1 MPEDE
6 FWQFIEVLGGSA
18 DEDAVGRLADALRA
32 AGKRKAIGFAE
43 RLAATLYELDRI
55 ELFRQP
61 VRWADAPGEDI
72 LPLSDDSFLYLRA
85 GIVARGKDTVD
96 AVLADPAVLQTAL
109 WDDGEALLYAAD
121 EAVDDEIETR
131 LSYETGSNRAH
142 WPPMPDDES
151 DHVPPLVAVLLEDL
165 LVLLE
170 GFLFLD
176 AEMTIPAPPMYAWPM
191 WFPHDVLD
199 AASTAADALVREGG
213 GVPPELDVV
222 QLQVVIGLG
231 DAWQLSPA
239 IEWQVQDDTG
249 LGQVLRACTQ
259 MRQADVRAWT
269 PQQQEA
275 GLLAVV
281 ATSLLAALPEQH
293 DSRAGLERAA
303 TDGAHVLP
311 TLG

>member
-1 MPEDE
+1 MPEGE
-6 FWQFIEVLGGSA
+6 FWQFIEVLGGSV

-32 AGKRKAIGFAE
+32 AGKRKAIGFAA
-43 RLAATLYELDRI
+43 RLAATLYELDRF
-55 ELFRQP
+55 ELFQQP
-61 VRWADAPGEDI
+61 VRWADAPDEDI

-96 AVLADPAVLQTAL
+96 AVLADPTVLQTTL

-131 LSYETGSNRAH
+131 LSYETGSNTAQ
-142 WPPMPDDES
+142 WPPTPDDAS
-151 DHVPPLVAVLLEDL
+151 HHAPPLVAVLLEDL
-165 LVLLE
+165 LVPLE
-170 GFLFLD
+170 GYLD
-176 AEMTIPAPPMYAWPM
+176 ADMTLPAPPMYAWPM

-199 AASTAADALVREGG
+199 AASTAADALVREAG

-231 DAWQLSPA
+231 DAWQLSAA

-249 LGQVLRACTQ
+249 LGQVLRTRAQ

-269 PQQQEA
+269 PQEQET
-275 GLLAVV
+275 GLRAVV

-293 DSRAGLERAA
+293 DSRAGLERAVA
-303 TDGAHVLP
+303 GGAHLFP
-311 TLG
+311 APG